1 MYLFFKF
8 INIRLFH
15 WLNGYV
21 FVDLFDTL
29 QFINSKTT
37 EILITNTT
45 TENFYTENLNLKE
58 KNVSNSIMN
67 LNTVNVIDTSSIR
80 TFD

>member
-1 MYLFFKF
+1 LYLFFKF

>member
-67 LNTVNVIDTSSIR
+67 LNIVNVIDTSSIR